1 MTVGLDVRALEKKA
15 WKSFHQDGLKD
26 VFLGLIL
33 IAVGLAGVLDNQ
45 LVLLG
50 VEVVAIVALV
60 AGKKW
65 ITAPR
70 LGRVQFTSQR
80 KAKKLKAIT
89 VVGLMMLLSAVL
101 AMVVFRNE
109 SVSSWF
115 ASHRAL
121 SSALIGIWIFVL
133 LAMMAYWLDFTRL
146 YWIGFVTGL
155 AFGLAQW
162 MREPILFVV
171 AGSIIL
177 IPGLVLFVRFL
188 GRYPIAD
195 FAASNDHRG

>member
-1 MTVGLDVRALEKKA
+1 MTIGLDVRALEKKA

-33 IAVGLAGVLDNQ
+33 IAVGLAGILENQ

-50 VEVVAIVALV
+50 IELIAIVALV

-70 LGRVQFTSQR
+70 LGRVKFTSQR
-80 KAKKLKAIT
+80 KAKKLKAIM
-89 VVGLMMLLSAVL
+89 VVGLFMLLGAVL

-109 SVSSWF
+109 SVSSWLV
-115 ASHRAL
+115 SQRAL
-121 SSALIGIWIFVL
+121 ASTLLGIWIFVL

-162 MREPILFVV
+162 IREPILFVV
-171 AGSIIL
+171 AGLVVL
-177 IPGLVLFVRFL
+177 IPGLVLFARFL
-188 GRYPIAD
+188 GRYPKAD
-195 FAASNDHRG
+195 IAASNDHPR